1 MSTVL
6 LKNGTSIPQLGL
18 GTWYLGDSAS
28 TRDEEIAALRYG
40 IEAGATL
47 IDTAEMY
54 GNGRSED
61 LVGEAISPYE
71 RDSSF
76 LISKVLPSNASRE
89 RIEHSLDTSLR
100 FLNTDYLDMYLYHW
114 RGAVPLEE
122 TVEELERLRAKG
134 KISSWGVSN
143 FDCSDMSELLEV
155 RGSQHCQVNE
165 VLYHLGS
172 RGIEVDLQP
181 LHAAHRVTTIAYSPL
196 AQAGRLQHNLITN
209 KVIQTL
215 ATDHGVTPF
224 QILLA
229 WVLAHKDIVA
239 IPRTG
244 SLKHMKENIEAA
256 SICFSQTE
264 LDLLDSAFPRPRHP
278 VPLDIQ

>member
-71 RDSSF
+71 RDSIF
-76 LISKVLPSNASRE
+76 LISKVLPSNASHE

-181 LHAAHRVTTIAYSPL
+181 LHAANSVTTIAYCPL

-215 ATDHGVTPF
+215 ANDHGVTPF

-244 SLKHMKENIEAA
+244 SLTHMKENIEAA

>member
-1 MSTVL
+1 MSTIL
-6 LKNGTSIPQLGL
+6 LKNGTSVPQLGL

-28 TRDEEIAALRYG
+28 TRDDEITALRYG

-71 RDSSF
+71 RESIF
-76 LISKVLPSNASRE
+76 LISKVLPSNASHE
-89 RIEHSLDTSLR
+89 RIERSLDRSLG

-114 RGAVPLEE
+114 RGAVPLDE
-122 TVEELERLRAKG
+122 TVEELERLRSNG
-134 KISSWGVSN
+134 KILSWGVSN
-143 FDCSDMSELLEV
+143 FDCSDMSDLLEV
-155 RGSQHCQVNE
+155 SGSEHCQVNE

-181 LHAAHRVTTIAYSPL
+181 LHSTHGVTTIAYCPL

-209 KVIQTL
+209 EVVQSL
-215 ATDHGVTPF
+215 ATDHGATPF

-229 WVLAHKDIVA
+229 WVLTQKDIIA

-256 SICFSQTE
+256 SICFSPTE